1 MSRHRSPGR
10 FRRAALVALALLA
23 LLAIAGWAALRLSP
37 WPSVLA
43 IRWAFDRGSAQASE
57 AAEKHVPAGIQART
71 GLAYD
76 PADPDAT
83 LDLYLPP
90 AATGPTA
97 PLPVVVWI
105 HGGGFVSGRKED
117 LGNYARILAGRGFAV
132 ASIDYTLAPTAR
144 WPGPTRQA
152 NAALRWLRAQA
163 QAPALGIDR
172 SRVVLAG
179 DSAGAQIAAELANA
193 ITSTAHARRIGIEP
207 ALPPG
212 ALAGTLL
219 YCGPYDVALVRGDG
233 PAAWFMRTVLWSYFG
248 RRGGGND
255 AGTDAFSVVRH
266 VTPAFPPTFLSAGN
280 ADPLLPHSRALAEA
294 LRAQGVRVQT
304 LFFADDHLPALPHE
318 YQFNLDSDA
327 GQRALEETVA
337 FLESL
342 RERPVTGST
351 PRPAMTPAPAPA
363 PPRR

>member
-1 MSRHRSPGR
+1 MSRRRSPGR
-10 FRRAALVALALLA
+10 FRRAALATLALLA
-23 LLAIAGWAALRLSP
+23 LLAIAGWAALRVSP

-43 IRWAFDRGSAQASE
+43 IRWAFDRGSAQAS
-57 AAEKHVPAGIQART
+57 AALEKHVPAGIRART
-71 GLAYD
+71 GMTYD

-90 AATGPTA
+90 PATGPTA

-117 LGNYARILAGRGFAV
+117 IGNYARILAGRGFAV

-152 NAALRWLRAQA
+152 NAALRWLRV
-163 QAPALGIDR
+163 QAPALGIDPE
-172 SRVVLAG
+172 RVVLAG

-193 ITSTAHARRIGIEP
+193 ITSADHARRIGIEP

-233 PAAWFMRTVLWSYFG
+233 PAAGFLRTVLWSYFG
-248 RRGGGND
+248 RRDGGD
-255 AGTDAFSVVRH
+255 ATETDAFSVARH
-266 VTPAFPPTFLSAGN
+266 VTPAFPPTFISAGN

-294 LRAQGVRVQT
+294 LRAQGVRVHA
-304 LFFADDHLPALPHE
+304 LFFADDHVPALPHE
-318 YQFNLDSDA
+318 YQFNLDTGA
-327 GQRALEETVA
+327 GQRALEESVA

-342 RERPVTGST
+342 GDRPATDGASA
-351 PRPAMTPAPAPA
+351 PAMTPAPTPA
-363 PPRR
+363 PPGR